1 MQSSQNAATPWIL
14 TLREINL
21 SNCFFSPYR
30 MQYAA
35 DYGVSLML
43 LLSVGFL
50 PSGFITYLI
59 RERKSEEKQVQLVS
73 GVTKMTYWMATF
85 IWDFMV
91 NIEVSKNIVFQFQL
105 IFTILT

>member
-1 MQSSQNAATPWIL
+1 MSIECCKKIQVEGYIYKLQ
-14 TLREINL
+14 INMKIFE
-21 SNCFFSPYR
+21 SAFYPYR

-59 RERKSEEKQVQLVS
+59 RERKNEEKQVQLVS
-73 GVTKMTYWMATF
+73 GVTKMTYWMAAF

-91 NIEVSKNIVFQFQL
+91 NSKVSKN
-105 IFTILT
+105 

>member
-1 MQSSQNAATPWIL
+1 
-14 TLREINL
+14 
-21 SNCFFSPYR
+21 

-73 GVTKMTYWMATF
+73 GVTKMTYWMTTF

>member
-1 MQSSQNAATPWIL
+1 MIIFESA
-14 TLREINL
+14 
-21 SNCFFSPYR
+21 FYPYR

-73 GVTKMTYWMATF
+73 GVTKMTYWMTTF

-91 NIEVSKNIVFQFQL
+91 NTKVSNNLCLSISIVFYNFSLSSLKPEISQFIDKFL
-105 IFTILT
+105 

>member
-14 TLREINL
+14 TLRERNL
-21 SNCFFSPYR
+21 SNCFVFSPNR

-59 RERKSEEKQVQLVS
+59 RERKNEEKQVQLVS
-73 GVTKMTYWMATF
+73 GVNKMTYWMATF

-91 NIEVSKNIVFQFQL
+91 NIEVSKNTYCLSV
-105 IFTILT
+105 